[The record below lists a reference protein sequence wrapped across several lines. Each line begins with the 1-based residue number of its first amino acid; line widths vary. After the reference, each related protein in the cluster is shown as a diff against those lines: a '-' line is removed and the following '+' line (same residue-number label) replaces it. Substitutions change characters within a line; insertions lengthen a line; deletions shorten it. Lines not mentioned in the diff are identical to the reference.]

1 MVGTKKRHSF
11 RRVFLLF
18 IVPLLLFS
26 TVISVFNTSPA
37 RAAATSREVKR
48 IRGWLAFKAAHSCFH
63 GWDWIGEDNVAKN
76 KLGDK
81 GDSRTVNVGAYFH
94 NSRPGEIKCGEM
106 VSESI
111 RLQYWGYS
119 SLADLLTDAG
129 YTHKRG
135 SYYAPEVP
143 KSGGGTETRT
153 GSAIWD
159 ALRKKGFTDAPENYL
174 TPAEMYYLYHD
185 SFTTG
190 CQITGEKEISTVSE
204 EIKQKALNNKDLY
217 AHYSVLSPERNS
229 TINTVSKATLTKSYG
244 AEGVNYLF
252 DKAASTPYDNTFSC
266 GNSTMNKMEQKISE
280 WAEKAV
286 QRTAELAEEG
296 KSSEEDENPAG
307 TDPSSDPSSED
318 QEDACGIDKVGWM
331 ACPVTSLLATVMDNL
346 YSFLASNFLQ
356 TETAQVNNEEV
367 EKVWR
372 SFRDIANVAFVIA
385 FSA

>member
-1 MVGTKKRHSF
+1 M
-11 RRVFLLF
+11 
-18 IVPLLLFS
+18 
-26 TVISVFNTSPA
+26 
-37 RAAATSREVKR
+37 
-48 IRGWLAFKAAHSCFH
+48 
-63 GWDWIGEDNVAKN
+63 
-76 KLGDK
+76 
-81 GDSRTVNVGAYFH
+81 
-94 NSRPGEIKCGEM
+94 
-106 VSESI
+106 
-111 RLQYWGYS
+111 
-119 SLADLLTDAG
+119 
-129 YTHKRG
+129 
-135 SYYAPEVP
+135 
-143 KSGGGTETRT
+143 
-153 GSAIWD
+153 
-159 ALRKKGFTDAPENYL
+159 
-174 TPAEMYYLYHD
+174 
-185 SFTTG
+185 
-190 CQITGEKEISTVSE
+190 
-204 EIKQKALNNKDLY
+204 
-217 AHYSVLSPERNS
+217 
-229 TINTVSKATLTKSYG
+229 
-244 AEGVNYLF
+244 NYLF